1 MTEKRM
7 SVAMAMTRAGGPEV
21 LQPIDITV
29 GSPAPQ
35 EVLLSQSVIGVNFV
49 DTYFRSGLYPVATLP
64 AVLGFEG
71 AGVVVEIGKAV
82 SDLRPGDRVAYTG
95 VPLGAYAESRLLP
108 ESRLVKI
115 PDALSF
121 EVAGSSMLRG
131 LTAHMLL
138 HKVHA
143 TKRGDW
149 ILVHA
154 AAGGLGQIVVRWAK
168 RLGANVIGTVGSTG
182 KVELARTAGADFVL
196 LHTDG
201 NWAEETVRLS
211 DGKGVHL
218 AIDGIGGT
226 MVSQS
231 LSVVRPFG
239 IVASLGQPAGPIPP
253 VRVEDLGFARSISLI
268 RPSSLLYANDPQ
280 LYKAGTAELLEMLE
294 DGMVTPIGARY
305 PLREAARAHADLE
318 SGKTTGSMI
327 LTV

>member
-1 MTEKRM
+1 M
-7 SVAMAMTRAGGPEV
+7 SMVMAMTRAGNPDV
-21 LQPIDITV
+21 MQPIDINV
-29 GSPAPQ
+29 GRPSPQ
-35 EVLLSQSVIGVNFV
+35 EVVLSQSVIGVNFV
-49 DTYFRSGLYPVATLP
+49 DTYFRSGLYPVTTLP

-71 AGVVVEIGKAV
+71 SGTVVEIGKAV
-82 SDLRPGDRVAYTG
+82 GHLRPGDRVTYAG
-95 VPLGAYAESRLLP
+95 GPLGAYAESRLLP

-121 EVAGSSMLRG
+121 EMIGGSLLRG

-143 TKRGDW
+143 TKRDDW

-168 RLGANVIGTVGSTG
+168 RLGANIIGTVGS
-182 KVELARTAGADFVL
+182 KEKMELAYAAGADFVL
-196 LHTDG
+196 LHTDE
-201 NWAEETVRLS
+201 NWTEETVRLS
-211 DGKGVHL
+211 EGKGVHL

-226 MVSQS
+226 MVSHS
-231 LSVVRPFG
+231 LRIVRPFG

-253 VRVEDLGFARSISLI
+253 VRVEDLGFTRSISLI

-280 LYKAGTAELLEMLE
+280 LYRAGTAEFLKMLK
-294 DGMVTPIGARY
+294 DGMMTSIGARY

>member
-1 MTEKRM
+1 M

-231 LSVVRPFG
+231 LSVVRAFG

-294 DGMVTPIGARY
+294 DGMVTPIGAGY

>member
-1 MTEKRM
+1 M
-7 SVAMAMTRAGGPEV
+7 SVAMAMTRAGGPDV
-21 LQPIDITV
+21 MQPIDINV
-29 GSPAPQ
+29 GSPGPQ
-35 EVLLSQSVIGVNFV
+35 EVLISQSVIGVNFV

-71 AGVVVEIGKAV
+71 SGRVVEIGKAV
-82 SDLRPGDRVAYTG
+82 SHLRLGDRVAYTG
-95 VPLGAYAESRLLP
+95 GPIGAYAESRLLP

-168 RLGANVIGTVGSTG
+168 RLGANVIGTVGSVG
-182 KVELARTAGADFVL
+182 KVALARTAGADFVL

-226 MVSQS
+226 MLNQS
-231 LSVVRPFG
+231 LRVVRPFG
-239 IVASLGQPAGPIPP
+239 TVASLGQPAGPIPP
-253 VRVEDLGFARSISLI
+253 VRVEDLGFTRSISLI
-268 RPSSLLYANDPQ
+268 RPSSLLYANYPQ
-280 LYKAGTAELLEMLE
+280 LYEAGTAELLKMLE

-305 PLREAARAHADLE
+305 PLREAARAHADIA
-318 SGKTTGSMI
+318 SGKTTGSVI